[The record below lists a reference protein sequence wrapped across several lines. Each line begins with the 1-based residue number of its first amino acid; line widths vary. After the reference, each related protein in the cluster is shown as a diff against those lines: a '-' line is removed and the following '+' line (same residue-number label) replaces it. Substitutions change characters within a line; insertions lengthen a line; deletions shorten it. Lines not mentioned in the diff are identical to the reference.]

1 MIVLIAEVFK
11 LEWLTEIAA
20 THQRHHGLQVIT
32 GFSGHADLFT
42 LDLRL
47 HFELTVFDKLNDFF
61 LYRALN
67 PLLQLRFHKPGFAA
81 VNKIFRYI

>member
-11 LEWLTEIAA
+11 LEWLAEIAA

-47 HFELTVFDKLNDFF
+47 HFELTVFDKQRFF
-61 LYRALN
+61 CTALSIPCFSFASTN
-67 PLLQLRFHKPGFAA
+67 QVLPL
-81 VNKIFRYI
+81 